1 MRISNNK
8 KFQYLFFFILSI
20 CVIFNGGNS
29 NLMSQIIFITF
40 SSYFLIFLKNKNYKM
55 HLNAFYLN
63 YKNSIFFYCIFL
75 IYLLFQ
81 IVPLPINLL
90 KIFSPE
96 KFIYLSNIQEDIHY
110 SSISLSP
117 SNSFFQL
124 LNFFSFLILVFIIKM
139 VFYSDRHKKRLFIF
153 ISLIG
158 FISSI
163 VALGFYFIGNPDYLF
178 IKNSFYS
185 NSSTG
190 FFINR
195 TVFSIFC
202 LFCLI
207 ASLELLKEFDKE
219 NNIKNKDNFFI
230 KNYIRL
236 FIIFISIG
244 IITSF
249 SRIGNFLLLLTIF
262 FYLLGSKQSLQLN
275 NKSFKYT
282 IIFIFIFD
290 IVILGI
296 FFGSSKLIERFS
308 FINNEFSHI
317 FAENYNQMVLVKDI
331 EMYSLC
337 EHHMLPF
344 NGRCHVAYIPDGKVL
359 GLSKVARIVDMF
371 ARRLQIQERLTND
384 VAEAITKVT
393 GCKGC
398 AVVIEAQHLCMQMR
412 GVQKQ
417 NSITTSSSF
426 SGIFMSDEKTRAEF
440 MNLIK

>member
-40 SSYFLIFLKNKNYKM
+40 SSYFLICLKNKNYKM

-219 NNIKNKDNFFI
+219 TNIKNKDNFFI

-296 FFGSSKLIERFS
+296 YFGTSQIIDRFY
-308 FINNEFSHI
+308 FLKEEFSHI
-317 FAENYNQMVLVKDI
+317 NYSDN
-331 EMYSLC
+331 
-337 EHHMLPF
+337 
-344 NGRCHVAYIPDGKVL
+344 N
-359 GLSKVARIVDMF
+359 
-371 ARRLQIQERLTND
+371 LTRF
-384 VAEAITKVT
+384 
-393 GCKGC
+393 
-398 AVVIEAQHLCMQMR
+398 Q
-412 GVQKQ
+412 
-417 NSITTSSSF
+417 
-426 SGIFMSDEKTRAEF
+426 
-440 MNLIK
+440 LIKFSFEEIKNFYLFGYGTGGFETLFQINQANSGSLFANHSHSDILEYIGEFGLVGFILFIFSIKKFFFLANLLIA

>member
-40 SSYFLIFLKNKNYKM
+40 SSYFLICLKNKNYKM

-158 FISSI
+158 FIS
-163 VALGFYFIGNPDYLF
+163 
-178 IKNSFYS
+178 
-185 NSSTG
+185 
-190 FFINR
+190 
-195 TVFSIFC
+195 
-202 LFCLI
+202 
-207 ASLELLKEFDKE
+207 
-219 NNIKNKDNFFI
+219 
-230 KNYIRL
+230 
-236 FIIFISIG
+236 
-244 IITSF
+244 
-249 SRIGNFLLLLTIF
+249 
-262 FYLLGSKQSLQLN
+262 
-275 NKSFKYT
+275 
-282 IIFIFIFD
+282 
-290 IVILGI
+290 
-296 FFGSSKLIERFS
+296 
-308 FINNEFSHI
+308 
-317 FAENYNQMVLVKDI
+317 
-331 EMYSLC
+331 
-337 EHHMLPF
+337 
-344 NGRCHVAYIPDGKVL
+344 
-359 GLSKVARIVDMF
+359 
-371 ARRLQIQERLTND
+371 
-384 VAEAITKVT
+384 
-393 GCKGC
+393 
-398 AVVIEAQHLCMQMR
+398 
-412 GVQKQ
+412 
-417 NSITTSSSF
+417 
-426 SGIFMSDEKTRAEF
+426 
-440 MNLIK
+440 